1 MSHPVNDEILE
12 NLYEEE
18 LTWFLNNR
26 PTNATQEQIENAAA
40 YYAQK
45 RFEDMCQ

>member
-1 MSHPVNDEILE
+1 MSCLQNEDILE
-12 NLYEEE
+12 TLFEEE
-18 LTWFLNNR
+18 LTWFMNNR

-45 RFEDMCQ
+45 RFEDLAE

>member
-1 MSHPVNDEILE
+1 MSVLHHEALLE
-12 NLYEEE
+12 TLFEEE
-18 LTWFLNNR
+18 LTWFMNNR

-45 RFEDMCQ
+45 RFEDLCQ